1 MKAFLRK
8 KRVGLVAAVNAFAWV
23 FCGIL
28 FASSE
33 GPGMTPDAALQKLM
47 EGNKNYVAD
56 KLTNQAQANV
66 AARTALAA
74 SQKPY
79 AIILTCSDSRVPPEL
94 IFDKG
99 LGEIFVIRVAGNV
112 PDPIVLGS
120 IEYAAEHL
128 GTPLVMILGHER
140 CGAVTATVDTK
151 DKSTGSPN
159 IDAIVAAIK
168 PNVALATQGC
178 AICKDD
184 KNCLETNKKAFV
196 ECVIDANIKTVAET
210 LVKDSAI
217 LKHLV
222 EEKKLIIVGAKYDL
236 DDGLVSLM

>member
-1 MKAFLRK
+1 MRILKNK
-8 KRVGLVAAVNAFAWV
+8 SVGWLLAAVVLMWMS
-23 FCGIL
+23 CGVV

-33 GPGMTPDAALQKLM
+33 APMISAQEALAKLM
-47 EGNKNYVAD
+47 EGNKHYVAD
-56 KLTNQAQANV
+56 ALTNQAQANG
-66 AARTALAA
+66 AARAALAS

-128 GTPLVMILGHER
+128 GTPLMMVLGHER
-140 CGAVTATVDTK
+140 CGAVTAAVEAG
-151 DKSTGSPN
+151 DKGTGSPN
-159 IDAIVAAIK
+159 IDAIVKEIK
-168 PNVALATQGC
+168 PSVDHAAHNCAL
-178 AICKDD
+178 CKDD
-184 KNCLETNKKAFV
+184 KNCAETQKKGFV
-196 ECVIDANIKTVAET
+196 ECVIESNAKAVADSLTEG
-210 LVKDSAI
+210 SAI

-222 EEKKLIIVGAKYDL
+222 EAKKLTIVAAKYDL
-236 DDGLVSLM
+236 DDGTVSLL

>member
-1 MKAFLRK
+1 MRVFSKQERK
-8 KRVGLVAAVNAFAWV
+8 GLIAAACTLAWLC
-23 FCGIL
+23 CGSL

-33 GPGMTPDAALQKLM
+33 GSGMTPDAALQKLM

-66 AARTALAA
+66 AARTALAG

-120 IEYAAEHL
+120 VEYAAEHL
-128 GTPLVMILGHER
+128 GTPLVMVLGHER
-140 CGAVTATVDTK
+140 CGAVTATVDAK
-151 DKSTGSPN
+151 DASTGSPN

-168 PNVALATQGC
+168 PNVAVAAQGC

-196 ECVIDANIKTVAET
+196 ECVIDANIKTVADN
-210 LVKDSAI
+210 LLKDSAI

-236 DDGLVSLM
+236 DDGVVTVM

>member
-1 MKAFLRK
+1 MRVFSKQERK
-8 KRVGLVAAVNAFAWV
+8 GLMAAACAMAWLC
-23 FCGIL
+23 CGSL

-47 EGNKNYVAD
+47 AGNKNYVAD

-66 AARTALAA
+66 AARTALAG

-79 AIILTCSDSRVPPEL
+79 AIVLTCSDSRVPPEL

-112 PDPIVLGS
+112 PDPIILGS

-128 GTPLVMILGHER
+128 GTSLVMVLGHER
-140 CGAVTATVDTK
+140 CGAVTATVDAK

-168 PNVALATQGC
+168 PNVALATNGC

-184 KNCLETNKKAFV
+184 KNCLETNKKAVV
-196 ECVIDANIKTVAET
+196 ECVIDANIKTVAEN
-210 LVKDSAI
+210 LVKDSAL

-222 EEKKLIIVGAKYDL
+222 EEKKLTIVGAKYDL
-236 DDGLVSLM
+236 DDGVVTLM